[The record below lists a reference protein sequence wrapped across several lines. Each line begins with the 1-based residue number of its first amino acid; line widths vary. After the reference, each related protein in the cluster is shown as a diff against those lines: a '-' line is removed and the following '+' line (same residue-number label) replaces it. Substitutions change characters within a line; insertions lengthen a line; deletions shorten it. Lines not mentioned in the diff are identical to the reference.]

1 MKLVHL
7 GYRVIKWAPISQPV
21 KFRLERDFMNWHWS
35 RAMKVAEQTKDS
47 DHIERGHN
55 DWQYEAA
62 MLADEEQAYFSRKLL
77 KRARNLRVMVP
88 AYYEGNKLSDSYE
101 ESSLTSKVHLS
112 LKGETTVRAA
122 IREEE
127 EHRAKQ
133 KGRWVPYIAA
143 LTGLAGAVTGLISAI
158 DKFGK

>member
-1 MKLVHL
+1 MKLIHL
-7 GYRVIKWAPISQPV
+7 GYRVIKWAPISRTV
-21 KFRLERDFMNWHWS
+21 KFRLERDLMNWQWS
-35 RAMKVAEQTKDS
+35 RAMKVAEQTKDP
-47 DHIERGHN
+47 DHIQRGHN
-55 DWQYEAA
+55 EWQYEAA

-77 KRARNLRVMVP
+77 NRARNLRVLVP
-88 AYYEGNKLSDSYE
+88 PYYAGNKLGDSYE

-133 KGRWVPYIAA
+133 KGRWVPYIAV

>member
-1 MKLVHL
+1 MNLIHL
-7 GYRVIKWAPISQPV
+7 GYRLIKWAPISRAI
-21 KFRLERDFMNWHWS
+21 KFRLERDLMNWHWS
-35 RAMKVAEQTKDS
+35 RNMKVAEQTKDP

-55 DWQYEAA
+55 EWQFEAA

-77 KRARNLRVMVP
+77 KRAPNLRVMVP
-88 AYYEGNKLSDSYE
+88 AYYEDNKLSDSYE
-101 ESSLTSKVHLS
+101 ESSLTSKVNLS
-112 LKGETTVRAA
+112 LKGEIAVRAA

-133 KGRWVPYIAA
+133 RSRWVPYIAA
-143 LTGLAGAVTGLISAI
+143 LTGLAGAVTGLISSM